1 MKTSPVAVFYQGQA
15 QWPFYQGRS
24 SRTGIPFDFSHKL
37 QFRYYPAQSTYQ
49 RPGKASFSQSQ
60 PNGRCITR
68 PLYRAGGAWHDRG
81 AARRLVSV
89 CAQAFQSPST
99 RAGCVKLTRPGY
111 DPALQYGFDVVR
123 TTAKSGKPAGR
134 PAPRVTHRWLDRG
147 FASGNPKAQRRC
159 LLPGLTP
166 QLLVALLLRARLAQR
181 PDIEEDIK
189 ARLKGARLRLVP
201 CRARPLSETSRTSRT
216 GCGPRGRGSQS
227 IPFWRSR
234 HKPRPRPASPRP
246 FAARRKRLTAS
257 ELHSCPSPSAGAD
270 WQSLRVARKHIHLE
284 VARDNAARLRVAP
297 SCSHAAILSSS
308 ARSFRCAFRRPR
320 APCSRCCG
328 QSASGLSRSLWALG
342 AR

>member
-1 MKTSPVAVFYQGQA
+1 M
-15 QWPFYQGRS
+15 
-24 SRTGIPFDFSHKL
+24 
-37 QFRYYPAQSTYQ
+37 
-49 RPGKASFSQSQ
+49 
-60 PNGRCITR
+60 
-68 PLYRAGGAWHDRG
+68 
-81 AARRLVSV
+81 SV

-123 TTAKSGKPAGR
+123 ATAKSGKPAGR

-257 ELHSCPSPSAGAD
+257 ELHSCPALRPAPTGRACAWPGSTSTWKSPATTRLGCASRPLALMRQFCLVALGA
-270 WQSLRVARKHIHLE
+270 S
-284 VARDNAARLRVAP
+284 VAP
-297 SCSHAAILSSS
+297 SGGREPPAAAAADK
-308 ARSFRCAFRRPR
+308 ARR
-320 APCSRCCG
+320 A
-328 QSASGLSRSLWALG
+328 
-342 AR
+342 